1 MIWEIEDGPRAI
13 EGLDE
18 RGRPRPEYAAGLGLV
33 PAPIARRI
41 LAMVIEGLFIG
52 LLQLPMLLV
61 ALPAII
67 GAVGTADPA
76 DAVFGRPD
84 AVWIVV
90 TFVVPY
96 ALTTVF
102 LLVQLILFGRRGVTL
117 GKAFTGLRA
126 VNVKTLERPRFW
138 RGAVVRYLVQVA
150 SLLVPVLGPLLV
162 IALSP
167 LFDPDRR
174 RRGWPDLAAQTYLV
188 DIRKGLNPYDAKRM
202 RIARKTLAT
211 DLRDEKASL
220 PSLATPAS
228 GPATDVYIPVAR
240 NRGGVLGAPKER
252 AGGGERPAAE
262 EGPVA
267 PIQESPFAVDSAP
280 AAAPPTREPVV
291 LARQAAEPP
300 APVASPAPAA
310 APAPGPASAP
320 QPTPRPEP
328 IEEPATPSSSVAPAE
343 TLLPGATSS
352 TWSAPDLMPSPAAA
366 PTASLLLDSGEQL
379 EVPATGA
386 VLGRAP
392 SVAGADAGAAPLA
405 VADSTKSV
413 SKTHVALRWVDGALV
428 AVDLGSTNGSGVIRD
443 GAETELDAGVPATLR
458 SGDTLRFGDRHASV
472 RLT

>member
-1 MIWEIEDGPRAI
+1 MIWEIEDGPRAV

-18 RGRPRPEYAAGLGLV
+18 RGRPRPEYAAALGLV
-33 PAPIARRI
+33 SAPIGRRM
-41 LAMVIEGLFIG
+41 LATFCEVLFVAI
-52 LLQLPMLLV
+52 LQLPLLIG
-61 ALPAII
+61 ALPALISL
-67 GAVGTADPA
+67 VGSPTPVD
-76 DAVFGRPD
+76 DLFGRGD
-84 AVWIVV
+84 AVWIIV
-90 TFVVPY
+90 FAGVPY

-102 LLVQLILFGRRGVTL
+102 IIVQLVLLGRGGVTL
-117 GKAFTGLRA
+117 GKAMTGLRA
-126 VNVKTLERPRFW
+126 VNVATLERPKFW
-138 RGAVVRYLVQVA
+138 RGAVVRYLVLSA
-150 SLLVPVLGPLLV
+150 SFLLPLIGPLLV

-167 LFDPDRR
+167 LFDPQRR
-174 RRGWPDLAAQTYLV
+174 RRGWPDLAAAMWIV
-188 DIRKGLNPYDAKRM
+188 DIKQGLNPYDAKRM
-202 RIARKTLAT
+202 RIARKTVAT
-211 DLRDEKASL
+211 DLKDEKASL
-220 PSLATPAS
+220 PSLATPVSAPTS
-228 GPATDVYIPVAR
+228 DVYIPVAR

-262 EGPVA
+262 EGPFA

-280 AAAPPTREPVV
+280 AAAQPTREPVA

-300 APVASPAPAA
+300 AAPAPAA
-310 APAPGPASAP
+310 APEPASAP

-328 IEEPATPSSSVAPAE
+328 IEESATPSSSVAPAE

-352 TWSAPDLMPSPAAA
+352 TWSAPDLMPSADAA
-366 PTASLLLDSGEQL
+366 PTASLVLDSGEQL
-379 EVPATGA
+379 DVPATGA

-392 SVAGADAGAAPLA
+392 SVAGADAGAAPLP

>member
-33 PAPIARRI
+33 PAPIGRRV
-41 LAMVIEGLFIG
+41 LAMIIEGVFIG

-67 GAVGTADPA
+67 DAVGTADPV
-76 DAVFGRPD
+76 DAVFGRSD

-90 TFVVPY
+90 CSVVPY

-102 LLVQLILFGRRGVTL
+102 LLVQLIVLGRRGATL
-117 GKAFTGLRA
+117 GKALTGLRA

-138 RGAVVRYLVQVA
+138 RGAVVRYLVQVG
-150 SLLVPVLGPLLV
+150 SLLIPVIGPLLV

-174 RRGWPDLAAQTYLV
+174 RRGWPDLAGQTYLV

-220 PSLATPAS
+220 PSLATPVS

-240 NRGGVLGAPKER
+240 NRGGVLGAPKDR
-252 AGGGERPAAE
+252 VGSGERPSADD
-262 EGPVA
+262 GPAA

-280 AAAPPTREPVV
+280 AVAPPTREPVV
-291 LARQAAEPP
+291 IARPATEPTAAAPTPEPQSAP
-300 APVASPAPAA
+300 ASRPEPLGAPAA
-310 APAPGPASAP
+310 SASSA
-320 QPTPRPEP
+320 
-328 IEEPATPSSSVAPAE
+328 APAE

-352 TWSAPDLMPSPAAA
+352 TWSAPELIPHDPPPPAAAAA
-366 PTASLLLDSGEQL
+366 PTASLVLDSGEQL
-379 EVPATGA
+379 DIPATGA

-392 SVAGADAGAAPLA
+392 SVAGADAGAVPLA

-428 AVDLGSTNGSGVIRD
+428 AVDLGSTNGSGVIRE
-443 GAETELDAGVPATLR
+443 GAETELDAGAPATLR

>member
-33 PAPIARRI
+33 PAPIGRRI

-150 SLLVPVLGPLLV
+150 SLLVPVGPLLV

>member
-33 PAPIARRI
+33 PAPIGRRV

-52 LLQLPMLLV
+52 LLQLPMLLI

-67 GAVGTADPA
+67 GAVGSADPA
-76 DAVFGRPD
+76 DAIFGRPD
-84 AVWIVV
+84 AVWVV
-90 TFVVPY
+90 VSAVVPY

-102 LLVQLILFGRRGVTL
+102 LLVQLILLGRRGVTL

-150 SLLVPVLGPLLV
+150 SLLVPVIGALLV

-220 PSLATPAS
+220 PSLATPVS

-252 AGGGERPAAE
+252 AGGGERSAAE
-262 EGPVA
+262 EGPFA
-267 PIQESPFAVDSAP
+267 PIQESPFAVDSARDI
-280 AAAPPTREPVV
+280 APPTREPVV

-300 APVASPAPAA
+300 APTATPVPTA
-310 APAPGPASAP
+310 APAPEPAPAP
-320 QPTPRPEP
+320 ESTPRPES
-328 IEEPATPSSSVAPAE
+328 IEEPATSSASIAPAE

-352 TWSAPDLMPSPAAA
+352 TWSAPDLMPSAGAAL
-366 PTASLLLDSGEQL
+366 TASLVLDSGEQL
-379 EVPATGA
+379 DVPATGA

-392 SVAGADAGAAPLA
+392 SVAGADAGAAPIA

-413 SKTHVALRWVDGALV
+413 SKTHVALRWIDDALV